1 MKIYEVAFKDTE
13 SSRTRKKR
21 YFSNRTDQNG
31 FITSHIGS
39 LFSFEKKD
47 YNIGRNKSDII
58 KFLNKEDDNG

>member
-13 SSRTRKKR
+13 SSRARKKR

-47 YNIGRNKSDII
+47 YNIGFSY
-58 KFLNKEDDNG
+58 LNAVYKILFS